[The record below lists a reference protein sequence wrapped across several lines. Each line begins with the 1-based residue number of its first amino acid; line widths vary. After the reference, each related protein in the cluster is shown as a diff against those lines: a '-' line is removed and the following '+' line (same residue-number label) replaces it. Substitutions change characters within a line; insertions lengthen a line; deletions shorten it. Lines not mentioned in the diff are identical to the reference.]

1 MEILRK
7 RWSIVAAGAFALI
20 VGGTPMLVV
29 TFGVL
34 LKPITESMGWSRAD
48 ASLALSL
55 MLFATAFLSPVVGV
69 VVDRFGVQR
78 LLIGSILVTACV
90 LALISTIQSLFTFW
104 LVFLLLGMVSPGL
117 QPVLYSKVVVDWF
130 DDRRGL
136 ALGVLNAGQGVGSA
150 LMGPITG
157 LLLAAYGWRGAYLGL
172 AVLLLIITLPG
183 AIFVI
188 RQNPAMH
195 RDRVRAANA
204 HSGRLPWR
212 DLLASRPFWLVISSA
227 FVLSMAINGALPH
240 MVPLLTDRGYSLGA
254 AVGTM
259 SVLGLAGIGGRLGTG
274 WLVDR
279 FFAPYVALVVF
290 ALAAGG
296 MAIIWLS
303 PVSIPVV
310 AGIILIGAGIGAE
323 IDLMSYLTSR
333 YFPRQAFGSVYGLV
347 FFALIMGQALGA
359 YVMGQT
365 FQSVHSYAPA
375 LCVFTFAVLL
385 TGLVALLFG
394 PYPFPPHGA
403 VSKDGLMEPAWCR
416 QPCLPA
422 LRNLRAHDGA

>member
-1 MEILRK
+1 MEILRS

-34 LKPITESMGWSRAD
+34 LKPITEAMGWSRAD
-48 ASLALSL
+48 ASVALSL
-55 MLFATAFLSPVVGV
+55 MLFATAFISPVVGM
-69 VVDRFGVQR
+69 VVDRFGVKR

-90 LALISTIQSLFTFW
+90 LVLISRVQTLSIFW
-104 LVFLLLGMVSPGL
+104 LVFLLLGIVSPGL

-150 LMGPITG
+150 VMGPVTG
-157 LLLAAYGWRGAYLGL
+157 LLLMEYGWRGAYFGL
-172 AVLLLIITLPG
+172 AVLLLVITLPG
-183 AIFVI
+183 AVFVI
-188 RQNPAMH
+188 RQNPAAL
-195 RDRVRAANA
+195 RNRVPSTGSRRQNA
-204 HSGRLPWR
+204 SWR
-212 DLLASRPFWLVISSA
+212 ELLVSRPFWLVISTA

-240 MVPLLTDRGYSLGA
+240 MVPLLTDRGYSLAA

-259 SVLGLAGIGGRLGTG
+259 SVLGLAGIGGRLSTG

-290 ALAAGG
+290 TLAAAG
-296 MAIIWLS
+296 MAIIWLN
-303 PVSIPVV
+303 PASIPVV
-310 AGIILIGAGIGAE
+310 AGIVLIGAGIGAE

-333 YFPRQAFGSVYGLV
+333 YFPRQVFGSVYGLV

-365 FQSVHSYAPA
+365 FQAVHSYAPA
-375 LCVFTFAVLL
+375 LAVFTFAVLL
-385 TGLVALLFG
+385 TGLITLLFG
-394 PYPFPPHGA
+394 PYPYPPHGA
-403 VSKDGLMEPAWCR
+403 AANDTLLEPA
-416 QPCLPA
+416 
-422 LRNLRAHDGA
+422 